1 MRIEYDTWTCSIAR
15 PHAHM
20 QAIKKMT
27 QAEFLAQVVFGG
39 ASIMQPLNA
48 GGQALR
54 QYQGDLWKSLH
65 EFWGQSQVKHLASVL
80 ALCLEGH
87 GHGKLQVPVIS
98 LHNGCAGKW
107 DMYATWAAYELNM
120 FPAKWVRACSIE
132 LQDQTVCSIVIALQ
146 NL

>member
-1 MRIEYDTWTCSIAR
+1 LTCAMEKCPQFKKVIS
-15 PHAHM
+15 
-20 QAIKKMT
+20 KMT
-27 QAEFLAQVVFGG
+27 QAEFLAQVILGG
-39 ASIMQPLNA
+39 APITEPLNA

>member
-1 MRIEYDTWTCSIAR
+1 MEKCPQFKKVIS
-15 PHAHM
+15 
-20 QAIKKMT
+20 KMT
-27 QAEFLAQVVFGG
+27 QAEFLAQVILGG
-39 ASIMQPLNA
+39 APITEPLNA

-107 DMYATWAAYELNM
+107 DMYATWAAYELKM
-120 FPAKWVRACSIE
+120 FPPKWVRARCIIGKIR
-132 LQDQTVCSIVIALQ
+132 LFALS
-146 NL
+146 

>member
-1 MRIEYDTWTCSIAR
+1 MTWELMST
-15 PHAHM
+15 
-20 QAIKKMT
+20 
-27 QAEFLAQVVFGG
+27 VFT
-39 ASIMQPLNA
+39 QPLNA

-107 DMYATWAAYELNM
+107 DMYACWAAHELGM
-120 FPAKWVRACSIE
+120 FPAKWVGACIFE
-132 LQDQTVCSIVIALQ
+132 F
-146 NL
+146 